1 MQGMDLKIKYRN
13 PDENI
18 EKKLNT
24 GLGCI
29 HLFKDPVFGEQG
41 CRICVFCGYA
51 ETPDV
56 RIDIEHKQ
64 KEMKECHKKWSADK
78 QDKIDN
84 PRCENCKYFSEGV
97 KGIGQCRRDTPKI
110 IEDDYVGQWPG
121 IHSDD
126 WCGEFDL
133 K

>member
-1 MQGMDLKIKYRN
+1 LGRYCNKCGKFIG
-13 PDENI
+13 
-18 EKKLNT
+18 T
-24 GLGCI
+24 GTLGSK
-29 HLFKDPVFGEQG
+29 H
-41 CRICVFCGYA
+41 
-51 ETPDV
+51 PDV
-56 RIDIEHKQ
+56 RLDINRLQRRQEIGQESLAAEYDEKL
-64 KEMKECHKKWSADK
+64 K
-78 QDKIDN
+78 N